1 MNIII
6 FGGTG
11 FFGKAFIAEL
21 EKRENINLFIVA
33 RKHKDRDL
41 EGQYFLYDDA
51 LLNNGK
57 TLMFHQKPDDV

>member
-21 EKRENINLFIVA
+21 KKLENINLFIVV
-33 RKHKDRDL
+33 RDHKDRDL
-41 EGQYFLYDDA
+41 ARRG
-51 LLNNGK
+51 LLNR
-57 TLMFHQKPDDV
+57 LRHL